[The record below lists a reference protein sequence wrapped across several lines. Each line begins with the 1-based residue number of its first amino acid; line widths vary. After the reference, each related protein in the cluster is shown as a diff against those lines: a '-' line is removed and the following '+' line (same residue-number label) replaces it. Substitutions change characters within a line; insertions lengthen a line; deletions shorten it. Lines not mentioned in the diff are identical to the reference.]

1 MNPLQHRNFRLL
13 LSGQLVSNL
22 GSSLFVLALFWQVQ
36 ASTKNP
42 QNVAWLGL
50 AMTLPSVTGFLTGA
64 IVDRVNRQQLLW
76 ATDVV
81 RFLLVGGLT
90 VLLMVHAFYFWLV
103 VPAFWVVNVAGNL
116 FWPAMQTLL
125 VDVVPVQDRTG
136 AVGFMEASGQFSN
149 AVAGLL
155 GSFMIAALGS
165 IILFAFNAATFLISV
180 ASLIALRLPRRP
192 GVLPTRDRRRWHVR
206 DWFAETREGLDGL
219 WRWRV
224 IRWVLPPVIVMNLAY
239 APFLALS
246 PAWSANVLH
255 RGPLGYSLLILAES
269 VGSLG
274 GSLLAGVLYRRWRG
288 PLPWNAGLGLSLLL
302 FLFPVIPTLPV
313 DFGALLAFGLGTG
326 MINTLFLGLIQRRIP
341 DSVLGRTFSTLG
353 TVFGAAL
360 PVGTAL
366 VGIFVGSVGLFGIF
380 AAATAGIVAATVYLL
395 TLLRFNPA
403 VGREV
408 TG

>member
-1 MNPLQHRNFRLL
+1 MNPWQHRNFRLL

-42 QNVAWLGL
+42 QYVAWLGL

-76 ATDVV
+76 ATDLV

-103 VPAFWVVNVAGNL
+103 MLAFWVVNLAGTM
-116 FWPAMQTLL
+116 FWPAMQALL
-125 VDVVPVQDRTG
+125 VDVVPIQDRTG
-136 AVGFMEASGQFSN
+136 AIGFMEASGQFSN
-149 AVAGLL
+149 SVAGLL
-155 GSFMIAALGS
+155 GSFMIAALGAVV
-165 IILFAFNAATFLISV
+165 LFAFNAVTFLISA
-180 ASLIALRLPRRP
+180 ASLIALRLPRQPVAVAHQDHRHWR
-192 GVLPTRDRRRWHVR
+192 LR
-206 DWFAETREGLDGL
+206 DWLAETREGLEGL

-224 IRWVLPPVIVMNLAY
+224 IRWILPPVIVMNLAY

-246 PAWSANVLH
+246 PAWSADILH

-274 GSLLAGVLYRRWRG
+274 GSLLAGVLQRRWRG
-288 PLPWNAGLGLSLLL
+288 SLPWNAGLGLSLLL
-302 FLFPVIPTLPV
+302 LIFPVIPTLWA
-313 DFGALLAFGLGTG
+313 DFAALLAFGLGTG
-326 MINTLFLGLIQRRIP
+326 MINTLFLSLIQRRIP
-341 DSVLGRTFSTLG
+341 DSILGRTFSTLG

-366 VGIFVGSVGLFGIF
+366 AGILVRSVGLFGIF
-380 AAATAGIVAATVYLL
+380 AAATAGIVAATIYLL
-395 TLLRFNPA
+395 TLLQFNTP
-403 VGREV
+403 VGREM
-408 TG
+408 TQ